1 VIKTV
6 NLDFSPP
13 RLSLRFVSVWRRN
26 ALVWRKSAGTSL
38 LANLGD
44 PLIYLLALGY
54 GLGALIPQVQGV
66 PYITFLAAGSIAFST
81 MNTATFE
88 AFYSAFSRMHV
99 QKTWDAIMN
108 APLDLDDIVLAEAVF
123 AATKAFA
130 AGTAILLI
138 ATLLGVVR
146 SPVAVLILLVLPV
159 VGLCFAC
166 LGLMIT
172 ALARMYDFFTYYFTL
187 VVTPMAMMSGVFF
200 PIEQLPPAMQAFSQL
215 LPLAHAVQVIRPLM
229 LGEFPPH
236 AQVSL
241 VVLLAYTIVG
251 FYAALILLRRR
262 LAS

>member
-1 VIKTV
+1 MP
-6 NLDFSPP
+6 LDFSLP
-13 RLSLRFVSVWRRN
+13 RLSLRFTAVWLRN
-26 ALVWRKSAGTSL
+26 ALVWRKIAGASL

-54 GLGALIPQVQGV
+54 GLGALIPEIAGV

-108 APLDLDDIVLAEAVF
+108 APLELDDIVLAEAVF
-123 AATKAFA
+123 AASKACVSGA
-130 AGTAILLI
+130 AILLI
-138 ATLLGVVR
+138 AALLGIVK
-146 SPVAVLILLVLPV
+146 SPTALLILLVLPI
-159 VGLCFAC
+159 VGLCFAA

-187 VVTPMAMMSGVFF
+187 VLTPMAMMSGVFF
-200 PIEQLPPAMQAFSQL
+200 PIEQLPSAMQAVAQL
-215 LPLAHAVQVIRPLM
+215 LPLAHAVQIIRPLL
-229 LGEFPPH
+229 LGELP
-236 AQVSL
+236 ADAGISL
-241 VVLLAYTIVG
+241 AVLLAYTAVG
-251 FYAALILLRRR
+251 FFATVVLLRRR

>member
-1 VIKTV
+1 MP
-6 NLDFSPP
+6 LDFSPP
-13 RLSLRFVSVWRRN
+13 RLSRRFTAVWLRN
-26 ALVWRKSAGTSL
+26 ALVWRKIAGASL

-54 GLGALIPQVQGV
+54 GLGALIPEVAGV

-123 AATKAFA
+123 AASKAFVS
-130 AGTAILLI
+130 GTAILLI
-138 ATLLGVVR
+138 ATLLGVVK
-146 SPVAVLILLVLPV
+146 SPTALLILLVLPII
-159 VGLCFAC
+159 GLCFAS

-187 VVTPMAMMSGVFF
+187 VLTPMAMMSGVFF
-200 PIEQLPPAMQAFSQL
+200 PIEQLPATMQAFAQL
-215 LPLAHAVQVIRPLM
+215 LPLAHAVQLIRPLL
-229 LGEFPPH
+229 LGEIPAH
-236 AQVSL
+236 ALLSL
-241 VVLLAYTIVG
+241 LVLVGYTLAG
-251 FYAALILLRRR
+251 FFAALVLLRRR

>member
-1 VIKTV
+1 MP
-6 NLDFSPP
+6 LDFSLP
-13 RLSLRFVSVWRRN
+13 RLSLRFTAVWLRN
-26 ALVWRKSAGTSL
+26 ALVWRKIAGASL

-54 GLGALIPQVQGV
+54 GLGALIPEIAGV

-123 AATKAFA
+123 AASKACVSGA
-130 AGTAILLI
+130 AILLI
-138 ATLLGVVR
+138 AALLGIVK
-146 SPVAVLILLVLPV
+146 SPTALLILLVLPI
-159 VGLCFAC
+159 VGLCFAS

-187 VVTPMAMMSGVFF
+187 VLTPMAMMSGVFF
-200 PIEQLPPAMQAFSQL
+200 PIEQLPSAMQAVAQL
-215 LPLAHAVQVIRPLM
+215 LPLAHAVQIIRPLL
-229 LGEFPPH
+229 LGELPAH
-236 AQVSL
+236 AGISL
-241 VVLLAYTIVG
+241 AVLLAYTGVG
-251 FYAALILLRRR
+251 FFAAVVLLRRR

>member
-1 VIKTV
+1 MP
-6 NLDFSPP
+6 LDFSLP
-13 RLSLRFVSVWRRN
+13 RLSLRFTAVWLRN
-26 ALVWRKSAGTSL
+26 ALVWRKIAGASL

-54 GLGALIPQVQGV
+54 GLGALIPEIAGV

-108 APLDLDDIVLAEAVF
+108 APLELDDIVLAEAVF
-123 AATKAFA
+123 AASKACVSGA
-130 AGTAILLI
+130 AILLI
-138 ATLLGVVR
+138 AALLGIVK
-146 SPVAVLILLVLPV
+146 SPTALLILLVLPI
-159 VGLCFAC
+159 VGLCFAA

-187 VVTPMAMMSGVFF
+187 VLTPMAMMSGVFF
-200 PIEQLPPAMQAFSQL
+200 PIEQLPSAMQAVAQL
-215 LPLAHAVQVIRPLM
+215 LPLAHAVQIIRPLL
-229 LGEFPPH
+229 LGELP
-236 AQVSL
+236 ADAGISL
-241 VVLLAYTIVG
+241 AVLLAYTAVG
-251 FYAALILLRRR
+251 FFAAVVLLRRR